1 MEEVLEYHIDQFMF
15 QDFLSHK
22 FIFVLAFQKIVLARS
37 MPYGLFLHLANFHLL
52 IHSKYEF
59 DLISHANE
67 HTYIHV
73 IEKQVYFTVSV
84 HFDFKLRNLNQSSIS
99 WTGVFFK
106 LMKLTYF
113 SWSSEHGF

>member
-1 MEEVLEYHIDQFMF
+1 MF

-22 FIFVLAFQKIVLARS
+22 FIFVLAFLGIVLARS

-52 IHSKYEF
+52 KHSKYEF

-67 HTYIHV
+67 HTYI
-73 IEKQVYFTVSV
+73 IGKQVYFIVLV

-99 WTGVFFK
+99 WTGHFF
-106 LMKLTYF
+106 
-113 SWSSEHGF
+113 

>member
-22 FIFVLAFQKIVLARS
+22 FIFILAFI
-37 MPYGLFLHLANFHLL
+37 L

-67 HTYIHV
+67 HTYI
-73 IEKQVYFTVSV
+73 IEKQVYFTVLF

-99 WTGVFFK
+99 WTGHFF
-106 LMKLTYF
+106 LN
-113 SWSSEHGF
+113 